1 MTWGNTL
8 KSACLS
14 LMIAVLAVSCGKS
27 KGGGGGGEDNQ
38 DDGNWLVGTWQGTYG
53 NKGEGMSLLDPTEAR
68 ADFGADGAFK
78 IVLVQATG
86 ANASGT
92 WDDYPGEVLMMNIKE
107 STISRLGAPDTTQQL
122 HYERRG
128 DKVTIYNDKVIL
140 MAKKS
145 GTTGNGEDPGTPA
158 NPLVGLWRCKDPSGN
173 NWALD
178 IKSESDFWGTITR
191 GDAKDLVIKGSLAIS
206 ADVNKEIRF
215 TVKDSNS
222 DSVRGSE
229 FLGYLRDGAILDL
242 TILSKTANGTTTQ
255 GDKFSCRK

>member
-1 MTWGNTL
+1 MAWDHAL

-14 LMIAVLAVSCGKS
+14 LLIGVFAVSCGKS
-27 KGGGGGGEDNQ
+27 KGGDGSGEGEQ

-53 NKGEGMSLLDPTEAR
+53 NKGEGMSLLDPAEAR

-78 IVLVQATG
+78 IVLVQSTG

-92 WDDYPGEVLMMNIKE
+92 WDDYPGEVLMLNIKE
-107 STISRLGAPDTTQQL
+107 STISRLGAAGTTQQL

-128 DKVTIYNDKVIL
+128 DKVTVYSDKVIL

-145 GTTGNGEDPGTPA
+145 GSPDDGSDPGTPQ
-158 NPLVGLWRCKDPSGN
+158 NPLIGLWRCKDPGGN
-173 NWALD
+173 SWALD
-178 IKSESDFWGTITR
+178 IKSETEFWGTITR
-191 GDAKDLVIKGSLAIS
+191 SDSKDLVIKGSHATGT
-206 ADVNKEIRF
+206 DVNKEIRF
-215 TVKDSNS
+215 TVTDSNS

-242 TILSKTANGTTTQ
+242 TILSKTTDGATKQ